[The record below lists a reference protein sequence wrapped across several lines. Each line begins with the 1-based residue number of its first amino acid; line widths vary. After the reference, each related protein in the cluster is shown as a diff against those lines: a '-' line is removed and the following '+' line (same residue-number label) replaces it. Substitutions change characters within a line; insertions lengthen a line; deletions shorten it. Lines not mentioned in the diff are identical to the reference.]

1 MNTVAQYES
10 NLVPMPPFHGTE
22 GTLSEA
28 FSSFISAADV
38 LERSYRDLQEE
49 VGRLRLELQ
58 ESHGELAR
66 SLRENEQMRM
76 YLSGIVESL
85 PCGVIVLDAVGR
97 PKMTN
102 QEANKLLPGRTAESL
117 RIFSEAVRQN
127 LLADHDYEIA
137 GVEGQPRNI
146 SVKRAALAS
155 ATSADQAI
163 ESVVIVRDVT
173 EQRKMEKERENNRRM
188 QSLAEI
194 SAVLAHEIR
203 NPLASMELFAS
214 LLADTLTDESE
225 EMQWVRQM
233 QAGHRLLSATVNNV
247 LQFYSEAPARLFPV
261 DLRSLVEATIEM
273 LQPVARQH
281 EVEIIFEPS
290 VRDIYIDGDSHK
302 LQQIFFNLAVNAFR
316 AMQPGQAL
324 ILALRCAKDSAVRLQ
339 FCDQGCGIAA
349 EDLNHIFQPGFTRSA
364 KGPGLGLAVCKRI
377 MEQHGAAISVLSAP
391 GVGSTFTLEFPALR
405 DCQ

>member
-155 ATSADQAI
+155 AASADQPM

>member
-1 MNTVAQYES
+1 MNTFAQYES

-127 LLADHDYEIA
+127 FLADHDYEVS
-137 GVEGQPRNI
+137 GHEGGPRNI
-146 SVKRAALAS
+146 SVKRAALAT
-155 ATSADQAI
+155 APDQAA

-203 NPLASMELFAS
+203 NPLAGMELFAS

-247 LQFYSEAPARLFPV
+247 LQFYSEAPARLFPL

-273 LQPVARQH
+273 LRPVARQH
-281 EVEIIFEPS
+281 EVEILFESAVKEIF
-290 VRDIYIDGDSHK
+290 IDGDSHK
-302 LQQIFFNLAVNAFR
+302 LQQIFFNLALNAFR

-324 ILALRCAKDSAVRLQ
+324 ILGLRCANDSVVQLQ

-349 EDLNHIFQPGFTRSA
+349 EDLNLIFQPGFSRSD
-364 KGPGLGLAVCKRI
+364 KGPGLGLAVCKRM
-377 MEQHGAAISVLSAP
+377 MEQHGATISVLSAP
-391 GVGSTFTLEFPALR
+391 GVGSTFTLEFPAIR